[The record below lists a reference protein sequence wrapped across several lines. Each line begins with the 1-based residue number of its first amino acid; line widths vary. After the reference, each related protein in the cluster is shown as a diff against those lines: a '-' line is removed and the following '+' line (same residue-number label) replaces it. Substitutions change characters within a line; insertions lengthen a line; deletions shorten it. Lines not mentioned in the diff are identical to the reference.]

1 MEMDRDELEAALD
14 ELIAAHGRKVRAGLD
29 AALCGTA
36 SDWRA
41 RRRADDAYLEAREA
55 FVDKVCAA
63 APAPDRG

>member
-1 MEMDRDELEAALD
+1 MDRDELEAALD

-55 FVDKVCAA
+55 FVDRVFAA
-63 APAPDRG
+63 ASAPGRG